1 MEAPETS
8 LVESVRSTE
17 PGYREMAT
25 AVSGLDLH
33 RPDQP
38 HTHGARGG
46 QPSGRRTRPPQEN
59 RTKPKKRN
67 KREARDLADAEFR
80 TQAIRCSVTSARI
93 HQRHTKRKDARR
105 FPAQDGGGSARC
117 LLPGGA
123 TSKLHLTYSTTASEN
138 PLGSGRVKS
147 YSRDERAGPRRD
159 GREGRRRRTGWSRTP
174 SAADNPR
181 VASAVRVPPEGLPG
195 PPRAPRLLSQ
205 SWEQN
210 SPQTLP

>member
-1 MEAPETS
+1 
-8 LVESVRSTE
+8 
-17 PGYREMAT
+17 MADER
-25 AVSGLDLH
+25 GLH
-33 RPDQP
+33 R
-38 HTHGARGG
+38 
-46 QPSGRRTRPPQEN
+46 RTERS
-59 RTKPKKRN
+59 PKIRN

-93 HQRHTKRKDARR
+93 QQRHTKRKDARR

-147 YSRDERAGPRRD
+147 YSRDERARPRRD

-181 VASAVRVPPEGLPG
+181 VASAVRVSPEGLPG